1 MRRLVWK
8 KVEKEKLMDTTVE
21 NKQKTSLDT
30 IGKLLAYMAWRGAG
44 GSVAY
49 QEEDVRAALLCL
61 DQPLYAVRGDAGIG
75 LATGGEIAGI
85 SAGSPSTD
93 VLAALPPLTLERL
106 GDPGFNACYGTRY
119 AYYAGAMA
127 SAIASVPMVI
137 ALGKAGFLG
146 SFGAAGLPPARLE
159 AAIQQIQAELP
170 NGPYAFNLIHSPNE
184 EALEQRA
191 VELYLRYGIA
201 VVEASAFLDLTP
213 HIVYYRAA
221 GLSQGPD
228 GAIQIKNRVIA
239 KLSRREVA
247 AKFMQPAP
255 AGILEQLVKEGKI
268 TLLQAELAQRVPM
281 ADDVTVEADSG
292 GHTDNRPLVCLMPAM
307 LALRDELQA
316 KYNYETPVRVGA
328 AGGISTPAAVLA
340 AFAMG
345 AAFVA
350 TGSVNQACVESGA
363 CEYTRGLLAK
373 ASMADVMMAPSAD
386 MFEMGVKV
394 QVLKTG
400 TMFAMRATKLYE
412 LYNKYDSIEQIPVE
426 EREKL
431 EKQVFRRSMDEIW
444 ADTVKFFTERDP
456 EQIARANNNPKR
468 KMALIFRWY
477 LGLSSRWS
485 ATGEKGRELDYQIW
499 CGPSIGP
506 FNDWTRGTYLAD
518 ANSRRV
524 VDVALHLLTGSAYL
538 ARVQALRNAGVQ
550 VSAALSAYYPRTSL
564 I

>member
-1 MRRLVWK
+1 MENVMTKQNALHFIAASTG
-8 KVEKEKLMDTTVE
+8 KLFWTGALEAVLFDEEGVRAE
-21 NKQKTSLDT
+21 LQSLDQT
-30 IGKLLAYMAWRGAG
+30 IFVLRVGSQVGVTRAG
-44 GSVAY
+44 TISS
-49 QEEDVRAALLCL
+49 D
-61 DQPLYAVRGDAGIG
+61 P
-75 LATGGEIAGI
+75 GGNAE
-85 SAGSPSTD
+85 
-93 VLAALPPLTLERL
+93 VLAILNPLPVDRL
-106 GDPGFNACYGTRY
+106 GDAGFNACYGTRY
-119 AYYAGAMA
+119 AYYGGAMA
-127 SAIASVPMVI
+127 SAIASVPMVV

-159 AAIQQIQAELP
+159 AAIQQVQAELP
-170 NGPYAFNLIHSPNE
+170 DGPYAFNLIHSPSE
-184 EALEQRA
+184 EALERRA
-191 VELYLRYGIA
+191 VELYLRYNVR

-213 HIVYYRAA
+213 HIVHYRAA
-221 GLSQGPD
+221 GLSQDEQGRILV
-228 GAIQIKNRVIA
+228 GNRVIA

-255 AGILEQLVKEGKI
+255 ANILSQLVQEGKI
-268 TLLQAELAQRVPM
+268 TEQQAALAQRVPM
-281 ADDVTVEADSG
+281 ADDITVEADSG
-292 GHTDNRPLVCLMPAM
+292 GHTDNRPLVGLMPAI
-307 LALRDELQA
+307 LALRDELQE
-316 KYNYETPVRVGA
+316 KYQYETPVRVGA
-328 AGGISTPAAVLA
+328 AGGISTPASALA

-345 AAFVA
+345 AAFVT
-350 TGSVNQACVESGA
+350 TGTVNQACVESGA
-363 CEYTRGLLAK
+363 CEYTRGLLTK

-412 LYNKYDSIEQIPVE
+412 LYMKYDSVEQIPAD

-431 EKQVFRRSMDEIW
+431 EKQVFRRGMDDIW

-506 FNDWTRGTYLAD
+506 FNDWTRGTYLAE
-518 ANSRRV
+518 AQNRHV
-524 VDVALHLLTGSAYL
+524 VDVALQILTGSAYL
-538 ARVQALRNAGVQ
+538 ARIQQLRNAGVQ
-550 VSAALSAYYPRTSL
+550 VSARLSSYYPRAAL
-564 I
+564 IG